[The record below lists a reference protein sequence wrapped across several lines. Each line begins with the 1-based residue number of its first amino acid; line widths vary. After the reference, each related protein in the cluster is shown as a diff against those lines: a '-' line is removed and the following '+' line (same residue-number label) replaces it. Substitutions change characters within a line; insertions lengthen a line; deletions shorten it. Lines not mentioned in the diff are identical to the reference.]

1 VLASGCDE
9 GSRDE
14 QPAHGPAL
22 HVIAT
27 YPADGQGTATG
38 TDAGVDCD
46 TPTPDCAVPTD
57 VEIQLRFDRF
67 LLPGVG
73 LSSGLRLFTGDP
85 KANSVS
91 LSPEY
96 NLIERVVVFHLA
108 APLQPNTLY
117 TAEVVAGKD
126 SSKGFWAFDHA
137 PLEEGAVPLSFSF
150 TTGGGP
156 AAPATPA
163 PVTTD
168 NCTTITEGPRPAGMV
183 TLPAGAM
190 NVCGSTCHT
199 NPPDHA
205 ITDPTAWTTG
215 YPPMALS
222 LTDWGLAHTAIN
234 RVAHETETGNSARDP
249 GLQSSPRFGVQMN
262 VVDPGFPENSY
273 LMYKLLRK
281 PENYALAANE
291 PCPVDFHPPVSDGAC
306 APPDDAE
313 LARLREWFVLGDP
326 MPKDLDTQSAIS
338 LSRGEL
344 ERVARWISAGAA
356 CDVP

>member
-1 VLASGCDE
+1 MLASGCDE
-9 GSRDE
+9 GSRDD
-14 QPAHGPAL
+14 QPAYGPAL

-85 KANSVS
+85 KANLVS

-108 APLQPNTLY
+108 APLRANTLY
-117 TAEVVAGKD
+117 TAEVVPGKD
-126 SSKGFWAFDHA
+126 SSIGFWAFDRA
-137 PLEEGAVPLSFSF
+137 PVEEGAVPLSFSF
-150 TTGGGP
+150 TTGSGP
-156 AAPATPA
+156 AAPTTPA

-168 NCTTITEGPRPAGMV
+168 NCTMIAQGP
-183 TLPAGAM
+183 L
-190 NVCGSTCHT
+190 NVCSGGSCHK

-205 ITDPTAWTTG
+205 ITGPKDWTKA

-281 PENYALAANE
+281 PENYALTANE
-291 PCPVDFHPPVSDGAC
+291 SCAVAFHPPVSDGAC

-313 LARLREWFVLGDP
+313 LSRLREWFVLGDP
-326 MPKDLDTQSAIS
+326 MPKDLDTQLATS
-338 LSRGEL
+338 LSRGQL
-344 ERVARWISAGAA
+344 ERVARWISTGAA